1 MGCTPAP
8 RAGGSLNPTRSLSR
22 GRPDAIG
29 AQPEEW
35 SGAGS
40 VRPMPTLQGA
50 EGAEGGEHLGAGKV
64 PVPPPSPEG
73 YGAQV

>member
-1 MGCTPAP
+1 
-8 RAGGSLNPTRSLSR
+8 
-22 GRPDAIG
+22 
-29 AQPEEW
+29 
-35 SGAGS
+35 
-40 VRPMPTLQGA
+40 MPTLQGA